1 MNLYSVMF
9 TSCESGGFFSHE
21 FTSFNHGGVCCVNP
35 PLTQNI
41 WDPEILVFTVIL
53 FSIMHPPPQSFKRLA
68 IGWVSP
74 KWWNIFL
81 SVNIQSYSSMDGN
94 SCQLWSNNKQPTW
107 WFQPSWN
114 ESKWI
119 MSPSR
124 GKHKKCLKPPT
135 RQCLTRKKRSIK

>member
-53 FSIMHPPPQSFKRLA
+53 FSIMHPPPKALNAWLLAESAQS
-68 IGWVSP
+68 GET
-74 KWWNIFL
+74 
-81 SVNIQSYSSMDGN
+81 SSF
-94 SCQLWSNNKQPTW
+94 P
-107 WFQPSWN
+107 
-114 ESKWI
+114 
-119 MSPSR
+119 
-124 GKHKKCLKPPT
+124 
-135 RQCLTRKKRSIK
+135 